1 MESPWSAL
9 SGKNKGRHGVGQS
22 VGAAEEVCR
31 TGSWAGIQMREGRG
45 EDLRDKGYTGVSGL
59 EQIRHWSNRL
69 WRGRESSHGGLLAFG
84 LEHLARS

>member
-45 EDLRDKGYTGVSGL
+45 EDLRDKGYTGVSGGERL
-59 EQIRHWSNRL
+59 EGTPRIL
-69 WRGRESSHGGLLAFG
+69 YGRAEWGGEG
-84 LEHLARS
+84 WW